1 MLLEIKT
8 VCFAKLPLLNLEYI
22 YVSYNLKINLYFS
35 FYENIQWISFCF
47 HLNIKL

>member
-22 YVSYNLKINLYFS
+22 YVTCNLKINLYFRFS
-35 FYENIQWISFCF
+35 EKIQRNSFCF
-47 HLNIKL
+47 HLNIKF